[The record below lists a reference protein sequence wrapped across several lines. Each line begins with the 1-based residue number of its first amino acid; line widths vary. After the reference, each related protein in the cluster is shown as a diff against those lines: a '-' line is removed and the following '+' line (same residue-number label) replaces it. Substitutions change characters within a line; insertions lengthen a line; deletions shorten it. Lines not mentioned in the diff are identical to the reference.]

1 MPAISLRAHFDG
13 TTIQLDEP
21 YQLPQDAQL
30 LVTVLTPSAGDQS
43 LSNWTQ
49 LSANGLARAYGENE
63 PEYSASDLLP

>member
-13 TTIQLDEP
+13 TTIHLDEP

-49 LSANGLARAYGENE
+49 FSANGLA
-63 PEYSASDLLP
+63 